1 MNWTRLDKWMTRLE
15 YTVYVGGAFC
25 VVFNAVRYYVHH

>member
-15 YTVYVGGAFC
+15 YTVYAG
-25 VVFNAVRYYVHH
+25 VVLCAIFNLVRYYVHH